1 MADVVGL
8 RGRAAP
14 TGEGAEPEIVAELEW
29 LLAQARAGDVIALAA
44 VIVRRNLEIGSVS
57 RNPGGQRH
65 LLVAGAA
72 YLLGDLTSEART
84 CENRQ

>member
-29 LLAQARAGDVIALAA
+29 LLKEARAGDVIALAA

>member
-29 LLAQARAGDVIALAA
+29 LLAQARAGDIIGFAA
-44 VIVRRNLEIGSVS
+44 VVVRRNLEIGSVS

-72 YLLGDLTSEART
+72 YLLGDLTRESRE
-84 CENRQ
+84 

>member
-29 LLAQARAGDVIALAA
+29 LLEQARAGDIIGFAA
-44 VIVRRNLEIGSVS
+44 VVVRRNLEIGSVS

-72 YLLGDLTSEART
+72 YMLGDLTRESRE
-84 CENRQ
+84 

>member
-8 RGRAAP
+8 RGRVAP
-14 TGEGAEPEIVAELEW
+14 TVEGSEPEIVAELEW

-44 VIVRRNLEIGSVS
+44 VIVRRDMTIGSVS

-72 YLLGDLTSEART
+72 YLLGDLTRESRE
-84 CENRQ
+84 